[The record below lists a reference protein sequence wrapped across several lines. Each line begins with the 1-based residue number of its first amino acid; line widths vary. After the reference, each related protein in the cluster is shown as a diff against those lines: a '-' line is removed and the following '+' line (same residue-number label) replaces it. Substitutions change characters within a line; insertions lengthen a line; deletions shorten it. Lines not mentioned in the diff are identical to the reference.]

1 MTDEDIIKKFKEA
14 IIDMDLETAKNAC
27 ENALNQGIKPFDIIK
42 DGIGSAVKKV
52 GDLFEAKEYFLT
64 ELIMSGE
71 IITQIMQILKP
82 YIKSDG
88 KAKAKVI
95 LGTAKG
101 DMHDIGK
108 NIVRNF
114 MQAEGFEV
122 IDLGVDVSTDRFIEA
137 MRVEKPQ
144 ILAISVLISA
154 SMPEVEKVMKALNKE
169 GLREKVKV
177 VIGGAP
183 ITQQFVCD
191 IGADGYANDAIDGI
205 NICKRWAQE

>member
-1 MTDEDIIKKFKEA
+1 MTDEDIIKKVKEA
-14 IIDMDLETAKNAC
+14 IIDMDLETAKNVC

-52 GDLFEAKEYFLT
+52 GDLFETKEYFLS
-64 ELIMSGE
+64 ELIMAGE

-88 KAKAKVI
+88 KAKAKVV

-122 IDLGVDVSTDRFIEA
+122 IDLGVDVPTDRFIEA
-137 MRVEKPQ
+137 IRVEKPQ

-183 ITQQFVCD
+183 VTQQFVDD

>member
-1 MTDEDIIKKFKEA
+1 MTDEEIIKKFKEA

-27 ENALNQGIKPFDIIK
+27 ENALNQGVKPFDIIK

-52 GDLFEAKEYFLT
+52 GDLFEAKEYFLA

-88 KAKAKVI
+88 KAKAKII

-122 IDLGVDVSTDRFIEA
+122 IDLGVDVSTDRFVETV
-137 MRVEKPQ
+137 RVEKPE

-169 GLREKVKV
+169 GLRESVKV

-183 ITQQFVCD
+183 ITQHFVDD

-205 NICKRWAQE
+205 KICKRWAQE

>member
-1 MTDEDIIKKFKEA
+1 MTDEDIIKKIKEA
-14 IIDMDLETAKNAC
+14 IVDMDLETAKNAC

-42 DGIGSAVKKV
+42 DGIGGAVKIV

-71 IITQIMQILKP
+71 IITEIMLILKP
-82 YIKSDG
+82 YIKSDSE
-88 KAKAKVI
+88 AKAKVI

-114 MQAEGFEV
+114 MQAEGFKV
-122 IDLGVDVSTDRFIEA
+122 IDLGIDVSTDKFIETV
-137 MRVEKPQ
+137 RVEKPE

-154 SMPEVEKVMKALNKE
+154 SMPEVKNVMKALNKE
-169 GLREKVKV
+169 GLRETVKV
-177 VIGGAP
+177 IVGGAP
-183 ITQQFVCD
+183 VTQQFVDD

>member
-1 MTDEDIIKKFKEA
+1 MINKFKEA
-14 IIDMDLETAKNAC
+14 IIAMDLETAKSAC

-42 DGIGSAVKKV
+42 DGIGVAVKKV

-82 YIKSDG
+82 YIKSNG

-122 IDLGVDVSTDRFIEA
+122 IDLGVDVSTDRFVETV
-137 MRVEKPQ
+137 RVEKPE

-154 SMPEVEKVMKALNKE
+154 SMPEVKKVMKTLNKE
-169 GLREKVKV
+169 GLRETVKV
-177 VIGGAP
+177 IVGGAP
-183 ITQQFVCD
+183 VTQEFVDD

>member
-1 MTDEDIIKKFKEA
+1 MTDKDMINKFKEA
-14 IIDMDLETAKNAC
+14 IIAMDLETAKSAC

-42 DGIGSAVKKV
+42 DGIGVAVKKV

-82 YIKSDG
+82 YIKSNG

-122 IDLGVDVSTDRFIEA
+122 IDLGVDVSTDRFVETV
-137 MRVEKPQ
+137 RVEKPE

-169 GLREKVKV
+169 GLRESVKV

-183 ITQQFVCD
+183 ITQHFVDD

-205 NICKRWAQE
+205 KICKRWAQE

>member
-1 MTDEDIIKKFKEA
+1 MTDEDIIKKIKEA
-14 IIDMDLETAKNAC
+14 IVNMDLETAKNAC

-42 DGIGSAVKKV
+42 DGIGSAVKIV

-71 IITQIMQILKP
+71 IITQIMKILKP
-82 YIKSDG
+82 YIKSDI

-122 IDLGVDVSTDRFIEA
+122 IDLGVDVSTDRFVEA
-137 MRVEKPQ
+137 TRVEKPE

-169 GLREKVKV
+169 GLRESVKV
-177 VIGGAP
+177 IIGGAP
-183 ITQQFVCD
+183 VTRQFVDD
-191 IGADGYANDAIDGI
+191 IGADGHANDAIDGI
-205 NICKRWAQE
+205 NICKGWAQG

>member
-1 MTDEDIIKKFKEA
+1 MTDKDMINKFKEA
-14 IIDMDLETAKNAC
+14 IIAMDLETAKSAC

-42 DGIGSAVKKV
+42 DGIGSAVKIV
-52 GDLFEAKEYFLT
+52 GDLFETKEYFLT

-71 IITQIMQILKP
+71 IITEIMLILKP
-82 YIKSDG
+82 YIKSDS

-122 IDLGVDVSTDRFIEA
+122 IDLGVDVSTDRFVETV
-137 MRVEKPQ
+137 RVEKPE

-154 SMPEVEKVMKALNKE
+154 SMPEVEKVMKTLNKE
-169 GLREKVKV
+169 GLKETVKV

-183 ITQQFVCD
+183 VTQEFVDD